1 MATIHS
7 SQETGLIPGS
17 LRLDIYT
24 QILLAIFRGEFP
36 AGSRLK
42 VQHVAAQFGV
52 SSTPVRE
59 AFVELVG
66 LGVIEMVPN
75 RGATV
80 SPFGAQ
86 EVREI
91 YHIRRLLEVEAV
103 RCACDCADLRPFEQL
118 QQDTIELQ
126 SAYRDKDWVLQCL
139 ELDRLTHNA
148 IVSAAGVKRLATEIN
163 RYNRL
168 IHMMRLILQHQD
180 KYFEPVLPEHLNFFE
195 PLLRRDKDAAGNEM
209 ARHIDAT
216 CERVVEG
223 IFSPDR
229 AMNPRA

>member
-7 SQETGLIPGS
+7 LQETGSISGS
-17 LRLDIYT
+17 LRMDIFT
-24 QILLAIFRGEFP
+24 QILLAIFQGEFP
-36 AGSRLK
+36 PGARLK

-80 SPFGAQ
+80 SPFGVK

-103 RCACDCADLRPFEQL
+103 RCACDCADLKPLQQI
-118 QQDTIELQ
+118 QQDTIALQ
-126 SAYRDKDWVLQCL
+126 SAYRDKDWGIRCL
-139 ELDRLTHNA
+139 ELDRLTHQA
-148 IVSAAGVKRLATEIN
+148 IEEASGVKRLATEIN

-168 IHMMRLILQHQD
+168 VHMMRLLLRHQD
-180 KYFEPVLPEHLNFFE
+180 KYLDPVLSEHLTFFE
-195 PLLRRDKDAAGNEM
+195 PLLRRDKEAAGQKM
-209 ARHIDAT
+209 ALHIDAT

-223 IFSPDR
+223 IFSSDR
-229 AMNPRA
+229 AEN